1 MLTERQELAPAS
13 VPGPATAMFR
23 GGADGEAIGTGTG
36 AGAGAFAT
44 NATAAD
50 AAGGVTRGQIVARI
64 ERLPNN
70 LMHVKARLLIGLA
83 TFFDGFDVIAIAA
96 TLPLL
101 IAQWSLTPGQIGF
114 LIAAP
119 SVGQLVGA
127 LFFPWLA
134 ERYGRL
140 HSIAWSAGIIGLM
153 SIACGFAPSFELFA
167 LLRIVQGL
175 GLGGEL
181 PVAATYINEV
191 TRAHGRGRFVLL
203 YEVVFPIGLLVSN
216 GAGAWLVPRYGWEV
230 MYFIGGVPIVLFF
243 VLRKIIPESPR
254 WLAEKNRMAE
264 ADRAVRAFES
274 HARTPLPPVGDV
286 AAFDAMTD
294 RHPKRRVRD
303 LLSGAYRGRTLAVW
317 MLWATCGFIQYGLST
332 WLPTIYKTVY
342 HAPLQLA
349 LNLAAGAS
357 VLGVVGSL
365 VCAMVV
371 DKVGRKPVIN
381 VSFVLCA
388 LSLALAGLLHA
399 QSVYVVATLCAFA
412 MGFLA
417 SGFITAY
424 VYTPELYP
432 TSVRAMGCGFGGAW
446 LKIAAIFAP
455 TLIASTIGSGD
466 LSIAFYALALVP
478 FAAALTV
485 HWLGIETKGKVL
497 EQLEA

>member
-1 MLTERQELAPAS
+1 MLIPPQDAAP
-13 VPGPATAMFR
+13 
-23 GGADGEAIGTGTG
+23 TG
-36 AGAGAFAT
+36 AQAAAVSGAAAAGRM
-44 NATAAD
+44 AAD
-50 AAGGVTRGQIVARI
+50 AATQAATSGAAVTRGQIIARI
-64 ERLPNN
+64 ERMPGNM
-70 LMHVKARLLIGLA
+70 MHVRARLLIGLA

-101 IAQWSLTPGQIGF
+101 IANWSLTPGQIGF

-127 LFFPWLA
+127 LVFPALA
-134 ERYGRL
+134 ERFGRL
-140 HSIAWSAGIIGLM
+140 RSVGWSAGIIGLM
-153 SIACGFAPSFELFA
+153 SIACGFAPSFEIFA

-203 YEVVFPIGLLVSN
+203 YEVVFPIGLMVSN
-216 GAGAWLVPRYGWEV
+216 AVGAWLVPRFGWEV
-230 MYFIGGVPIVLFF
+230 MYFLGGVPLVLFF
-243 VLRKIIPESPR
+243 VLRRLVPESPR
-254 WLAEKNRMAE
+254 WLAEKGRLAE
-264 ADRAVRAFES
+264 ADAALKAFE
-274 HARTPLPPVGDV
+274 ARAKEPLPPLGNLGV
-286 AAFDAMTD
+286 FDEMGHH
-294 RHPKRRVRD
+294 HPRRRVRD
-303 LLSGAYRGRTLAVW
+303 LVGRAYLNRTLAVW

-332 WLPTIYKTVY
+332 WLPTVYKTVY
-342 HAPLQLA
+342 HAPLQVA

-371 DKVGRKPVIN
+371 DRVGRKPVIS

-388 LSLALAGLLHA
+388 LSLVAAGVLHNA
-399 QSVYVVATLCAFA
+399 SVYVVATCCALA

-432 TSVRAMGCGFGGAW
+432 TSIRAMGCGIGGAW
-446 LKIAAIFAP
+446 LKLAAIFAP
-455 TLIASTIGSGD
+455 GLIAGTIGSGN
-466 LSIAFYALALVP
+466 LSAAFYALAAVP
-478 FAAALTV
+478 FLAALTV
-485 HWLGIETKGKVL
+485 HFLGIETKGQVL
-497 EQLEA
+497 EELEV

>member
-1 MLTERQELAPAS
+1 MFSERQQLAAAS
-13 VPGPATAMFR
+13 APATAPS
-23 GGADGEAIGTGTG
+23 GVAD
-36 AGAGAFAT
+36 AGAHPHAASEAASGAA
-44 NATAAD
+44 NAT
-50 AAGGVTRGQIVARI
+50 RGEIVARI
-64 ERLPNN
+64 ERLPSNG
-70 LMHVKARLLIGLA
+70 MHVKARLLIGLA

-101 IAQWSLTPGQIGF
+101 ITQWSLTPGQIGF

-119 SVGQLVGA
+119 AVGQLIGA
-127 LFFPWLA
+127 LLFPWLA

-153 SIACGFAPSFELFA
+153 SIACGFAPSFEVFA

-191 TRAHGRGRFVLL
+191 TRAHGRGRFVIL
-203 YEVVFPIGLLVSN
+203 YEVVFPIGLLISN
-216 GAGAWLVPRYGWEV
+216 AVGAWLVPRHGWEV
-230 MYFIGGVPIVLFF
+230 MYFIGGVPIVLVFL
-243 VLRKIIPESPR
+243 LRKVIPESPR
-254 WLAEKNRMAE
+254 WLAEKGRMAE
-264 ADRAVRAFES
+264 ADAAMQGFERASRQ
-274 HARTPLPPVGDV
+274 PLPPVGDV
-286 AAFDAMTD
+286 GRFEAMSGT
-294 RHPKRRVRD
+294 HPRRRVRD
-303 LLSGAYRGRTLAVW
+303 LVSRAYLGRTVSVW

-342 HAPLQLA
+342 HAPLQVA

-371 DKVGRKPVIN
+371 DRVGRKPVIC

-388 LSLALAGLLHA
+388 LSLAAAGVFHA
-399 QSVYVVATLCAFA
+399 SSVYVVATLCAFA
-412 MGFLA
+412 LGFLA

-432 TSVRAMGCGFGGAW
+432 TSVRAMGCGLGGAW

-455 TLIASTIGSGD
+455 SLIASTIGSGN
-466 LSIAFYALALVP
+466 LAVAFLVLALVP
-478 FAAALTV
+478 LLAALTIQFFS
-485 HWLGIETKGKVL
+485 IETKGKVL
-497 EQLEA
+497 EELEA

>member
-1 MLTERQELAPAS
+1 MFTQRQDAASPGAPVA
-13 VPGPATAMFR
+13 ATAGIVTTADSAGQGAATATAR
-23 GGADGEAIGTGTG
+23 SGPPGGAI
-36 AGAGAFAT
+36 
-44 NATAAD
+44 
-50 AAGGVTRGQIVARI
+50 TRGNIVARI
-64 ERLPNN
+64 ERMPGNA
-70 LMHVKARLLIGLA
+70 MHIRARLLIGLA

-101 IAQWSLTPGQIGF
+101 IAQWSLTPVQIGV

-127 LFFPWLA
+127 LLFPGLA
-134 ERYGRL
+134 ERFGRL
-140 HSIAWSAGIIGLM
+140 RSIGWSAGIIGLM
-153 SIACGFAPSFELFA
+153 SIACGLAPSFEIFL

-203 YEVVFPIGLLVSN
+203 YEVVFPIGLMVSN
-216 GAGAWLVPRYGWEV
+216 GVGAWLVPHYGWEV
-230 MYFIGGVPIVLFF
+230 MYFIGGVPLVLFF
-243 VLRKIIPESPR
+243 ILKRVIPESPR
-254 WLAEKNRMAE
+254 WLAEKGRLEE
-264 ADRAVRAFES
+264 ADAALRAFE
-274 HARTPLPPVGDV
+274 ARARGPLPPPQNASAYDR
-286 AAFDAMTD
+286 MTQ
-294 RHPKRRVRD
+294 HPRRRVRD
-303 LLSGAYRGRTLAVW
+303 LVGKAYRGRTIAVW

-332 WLPTIYKTVY
+332 WLPTVYKTVY

-365 VCAMVV
+365 VCAMIV

-381 VSFVLCA
+381 VSFLLCA
-388 LSLALAGLLHA
+388 LSLVLAGVFHA
-399 QSVYVVATLCAFA
+399 SSVYVVATFCALA

-432 TSVRAMGCGFGGAW
+432 TSVRAMGCGLGGAW
-446 LKIAAIFAP
+446 LKLAAIFAP
-455 TLIASTIGSGD
+455 TLIAGTIGNGT
-466 LSIAFYALALVP
+466 LNVAFFALAVVP
-478 FAAALTV
+478 ALAAITV
-485 HWLGIETKGKVL
+485 HFFGIETKGQVL
-497 EQLEA
+497 EELEV

>member
-1 MLTERQELAPAS
+1 MHNVLIDRDDA
-13 VPGPATAMFR
+13 
-23 GGADGEAIGTGTG
+23 AISA
-36 AGAGAFAT
+36 AGAHASAVAAPGAATPFAGT
-44 NATAAD
+44 HTTHHSPGN
-50 AAGGVTRGQIVARI
+50 VTRGQIVARI
-64 ERLPNN
+64 ERMPGNM
-70 LMHVKARLLIGLA
+70 MHVRARLLIGLA

-101 IAQWSLTPGQIGF
+101 IGHWSLTPAQIGI

-127 LFFPWLA
+127 LLFPALA
-134 ERYGRL
+134 ERFGRL
-140 HSIAWSAGIIGLM
+140 RSIGWSAGIIGLM
-153 SIACGFAPSFELFA
+153 SLLCGFAPSFEIFL

-203 YEVVFPIGLLVSN
+203 YEVVFPIGLMVSN
-216 GAGAWLVPRYGWEV
+216 GLGAVLVPRYGWEV
-230 MYFIGGVPIVLFF
+230 MYFLGGVPLVLFF
-243 VLRKIIPESPR
+243 VLRRLVPESPR
-254 WLAEKNRMAE
+254 WLAEKGRMAE
-264 ADRAVRAFES
+264 ADDALRQFEARAK
-274 HARTPLPPVGDV
+274 TPLPPVGDTSR
-286 AAFDAMTD
+286 FDAMAGK
-294 RHPKRRVRD
+294 HPKRRVRD
-303 LLSGAYRGRTLAVW
+303 LVSGAYLGRTVAVW

-332 WLPTIYKTVY
+332 WLPTVYKTVY

-365 VCAMVV
+365 VCAMIV
-371 DKVGRKPVIN
+371 DRVGRKPVIN

-388 LSLALAGLLHA
+388 VSLLLAGLFHA
-399 QSVYVVATLCAFA
+399 STVYVVATFCSLA

-417 SGFITAY
+417 CGFITAY

-432 TSVRAMGCGFGGAW
+432 TSIRAMGCGLGGAW

-455 TLIASTIGSGD
+455 GLIGATIGTGN
-466 LSIAFYALALVP
+466 LSVAFYGLAVVP
-478 FAAALTV
+478 LLAAATV
-485 HWLGIETKGKVL
+485 FWLGIETKGQVL
-497 EQLEA
+497 EELEV